1 MTAFAGSIGII
12 GIALILALSN
22 GVNIYITDIQKS
34 TMTAYPISIQ
44 EESIDMTSMLGSV
57 TPHNTDKLNHALDG
71 VYSNGESVEKASQAA
86 TSIVENNLTAF
97 KNIWTI
103 RTVRSAQYVG
113 KMASSIPTIRSS
125 ASIPTILMTSCS
137 IPMAALCQRENKLRN
152 LPWAT

>member
-71 VYSNGESVEKASQAA
+71 VYSNGE
-86 TSIVENNLTAF
+86 
-97 KNIWTI
+97 
-103 RTVRSAQYVG
+103 RRG
-113 KMASSIPTIRSS
+113 KGFPSSYHV
-125 ASIPTILMTSCS
+125 L
-137 IPMAALCQRENKLRN
+137 
-152 LPWAT
+152 